1 MTSTEDL
8 SEIKDVTEEK
18 IVSALKERFLNGQIY
33 TRVKHSLLIVVNP
46 YKDSRET
53 IQEISE
59 RYLAEYKNTD
69 IKKRLPAHIF
79 QHVNQAYFHM
89 RRTRIDQSILLS
101 GLCGSGKSEMS
112 QWILYHLITLSNPK
126 KPTKL
131 QQLTQMAYSAL
142 EAFGHAKTD
151 VHDNA
156 SRFGKYLEL
165 QFNEK
170 GRMIGAKF
178 SEYMLE
184 RSRITQTNGDDRCFH
199 VFYYMLYGTTQ
210 EEKSL
215 LHLDESAS
223 YDYLFKARE
232 AARFASSFIDQDA
245 EKYNELRTLLRS
257 LGINKNTF
265 FQIMQILSA
274 ILHLGNLQFVDDPT
288 NEQDSAIIK
297 NKLELEII
305 ADLLGVEIK
314 SLETCLTYQTKLI
327 KRDLTTIFLNAEQAA
342 LQRDALAETLYT
354 LLFAWLVETINKRL
368 NMKKSDS
375 LQNFIG
381 IIDFPGPAPIQT
393 GSYHQFSTLYANEV
407 LYNWMMH
414 QLHERN
420 IDVYSAL
427 NLTIPTLS
435 NTQMDECVE
444 LLNHPQTG
452 IVTLLSNQAPSQG
465 RFLDT
470 LKQTYRKHPCLSFK
484 SGDKGTQFAIQHFT
498 GRVFYS
504 PSELETYANEAVCTD
519 FVLLFGPKAAE
530 APTNRL
536 VSKLFSQKIIE
547 NTAFAEE
554 RTLAT
559 TTETP
564 IKRPLR
570 IDSILSTLSS
580 TKAWY
585 VLCLRSNDLLLPHS
599 CDPKKLAAQIKSLHL
614 LPLVIRARLEY
625 TIDMDLLEF
634 CERYTDLIHT
644 TTVDLAAEPKEKY
657 LALQEALEWNE
668 DNMLLNE
675 EKVFLTEA
683 AWEFLE
689 NKLRATEKREQRRA
703 RCAAKG
709 IPFVEEPEYNDHD
722 ECHESVCGPV
732 PCDLMIESGS
742 LCSEDYYEPCCK
754 AAFYSQKCDHSSTT
768 VTATTI
774 TSVSDEEE
782 KSERTINAQEQEQ
795 KKEINSRR
803 ISPSRV
809 FWVSITWLT
818 TWWIPSFLLSYGC
831 GMRRSDIRMA
841 WREKVTLCMVILL
854 LCAVMIWFIVF
865 FGQLICPH
873 QDLYTQSELQAKSS
887 RDNAFIAIR
896 GEVFDLTSFAP
907 RHWASEV
914 IPTAALFQYAGQDA
928 SDLFPVQISA
938 LCDGVD
944 GYVPKEIAMNTHINI
959 TNSNAIYHDFRA
971 FRSDYRPD
979 WYYEQMVYLR
989 TNYRLG
995 FMGYDLV
1002 DIKNQ
1007 ATSPVQ
1013 IGGIRTT
1020 RRWAI
1025 LHDNVYDLTSYMMG
1039 GRVIKVPD
1047 GQTAPADIDMDFID
1061 NSIIEL
1067 FRQLPGT
1074 DISAHFD
1081 ALPLE
1086 KEVRD
1091 RQLTCLRNLFFV
1103 GKVDTRNSYQCLF
1116 SEYILLLITAFLCS
1130 VILFKFLAALHLGKS
1145 YMDNDCEQFIICQV
1159 PCYTEGEES
1168 LRKTIDSLAVL
1179 KYDDKRKL
1187 LFLIADG
1194 MIVGSGNDRS
1204 TPQIVLDI
1212 LGVDPNLDP
1221 EPLSFLSLG
1230 EGKKQHNM
1238 GKVYSGLYECS
1249 GHVVPFIVVV
1259 KVGTPDERQK
1269 PGNRGKRDSQMVL
1282 MRFLNKVHY
1291 DSPMTPLEL
1300 EIHHQLKNVIGVNP
1314 SFYEFVLMVD
1324 ADTEVLPHSL
1334 NRMVSCFVHD
1344 PKIVGLCGETMLSN
1358 EKDTWVTMIQVYEY
1372 YISHHLAKAFESL
1385 FGSVTCL
1392 PGCFCMYRIRSSIRN
1407 QPLLASNEII
1417 NDYAENRVD
1426 TLHKKNLLHLGE
1438 DRYLTTL
1445 ILKHFPHFKT
1455 KFTPDAAC
1463 MTNAPDQWSV
1473 LLSQRRR
1480 WINSTV
1486 HNLGELMFLPQLC
1499 GFCCFSMRFVV
1510 MLDLLSTLVMPAV
1523 VCYLGYLIY
1532 QLCTNTSQVPLMSII
1547 TLAGV
1552 YGLQAIIFILR
1563 RKWEHVGWMIIYI
1576 LAIPVFSFFIPIY
1589 SFWHFDDFSWGNTRI
1604 VVGEKGEKKA
1614 VGPDEGV
1621 FDPSTIPLKRW
1632 SEYEEMKRQDE
1643 ENSQTEEE
1651 MTQEDKL
1658 IYEEIERI
1666 FEEYDLMEISRKKV
1680 RDILSE
1686 TFQMDMTCKKEFIND
1701 CIDRILS

>member
-1 MTSTEDL
+1 
-8 SEIKDVTEEK
+8 
-18 IVSALKERFLNGQIY
+18 
-33 TRVKHSLLIVVNP
+33 
-46 YKDSRET
+46 
-53 IQEISE
+53 
-59 RYLAEYKNTD
+59 
-69 IKKRLPAHIF
+69 
-79 QHVNQAYFHM
+79 
-89 RRTRIDQSILLS
+89 
-101 GLCGSGKSEMS
+101 
-112 QWILYHLITLSNPK
+112 
-126 KPTKL
+126 
-131 QQLTQMAYSAL
+131 MAYSAL

-223 YDYLFKARE
+223 YDYLFKTRE
-232 AARFASSFIDQDA
+232 AARLVSSFIDQDA
-245 EKYNELRTLLRS
+245 EKYSELRILLRS

-274 ILHLGNLQFVDDPT
+274 ILHLGNLQFMDDPT

-305 ADLLGVEIK
+305 ADLLGVETK

-375 LQNFIG
+375 LRNFIG

-420 IDVYSAL
+420 IAVYSAL

-435 NTQMDECVE
+435 NTQMDECVQ

-452 IVTLLSNQAPSQG
+452 IITLLSNQIPSQG

-470 LKQTYRKHPCLSFK
+470 LKQAHRKHPCLSFK
-484 SGDKGTQFAIQHFT
+484 SGDKETQFAIQHFT

-504 PSELETYANEAVCTD
+504 PSELEMYANEAVCTD

-547 NTAFAEE
+547 NTALVEE

-559 TTETP
+559 TTETS

-570 IDSILSTLSS
+570 IDSVLSALSS

-644 TTVDLAAEPKEKY
+644 TTVDLAAESKEKY

-683 AWEFLE
+683 AWESLE

-709 IPFVEEPEYNDHD
+709 IPYVEESEDNGHG
-722 ECHESVCGPV
+722 ECHESI
-732 PCDLMIESGS
+732 CDPASCQSMIESGS
-742 LCSEDYYEPCCK
+742 LCSEDYYEPCCE
-754 AAFYSQKCDHSSTT
+754 AAFYSQKCDHSLTT

-782 KSERTINAQEQEQ
+782 KSERTVNTQEQEQ
-795 KKEINSRR
+795 KKEISSRR
-803 ISPSRV
+803 ISPSRI

-841 WREKVTLCMVILL
+841 WREKVTLCVVILL
-854 LCAVMIWFIVF
+854 LCAVMIWFIAF

-873 QDLYTQSELQAKSS
+873 QDLYTQSELQAKSN

-944 GYVPKEIAMNTHINI
+944 GYVPKEVAMDTHINI
-959 TNSNAIYHDFRA
+959 TNSNAVYHDFRA

-1013 IGGIRTT
+1013 IGGI
-1020 RRWAI
+1020 
-1025 LHDNVYDLTSYMMG
+1025 
-1039 GRVIKVPD
+1039 
-1047 GQTAPADIDMDFID
+1047 
-1061 NSIIEL
+1061 
-1067 FRQLPGT
+1067 
-1074 DISAHFD
+1074 
-1081 ALPLE
+1081 
-1086 KEVRD
+1086 
-1091 RQLTCLRNLFFV
+1091 
-1103 GKVDTRNSYQCLF
+1103 
-1116 SEYILLLITAFLCS
+1116 
-1130 VILFKFLAALHLGKS
+1130 
-1145 YMDNDCEQFIICQV
+1145 
-1159 PCYTEGEES
+1159 
-1168 LRKTIDSLAVL
+1168 
-1179 KYDDKRKL
+1179 
-1187 LFLIADG
+1187 
-1194 MIVGSGNDRS
+1194 
-1204 TPQIVLDI
+1204 
-1212 LGVDPNLDP
+1212 
-1221 EPLSFLSLG
+1221 
-1230 EGKKQHNM
+1230 
-1238 GKVYSGLYECS
+1238 
-1249 GHVVPFIVVV
+1249 
-1259 KVGTPDERQK
+1259 
-1269 PGNRGKRDSQMVL
+1269 
-1282 MRFLNKVHY
+1282 
-1291 DSPMTPLEL
+1291 
-1300 EIHHQLKNVIGVNP
+1300 
-1314 SFYEFVLMVD
+1314 
-1324 ADTEVLPHSL
+1324 
-1334 NRMVSCFVHD
+1334 
-1344 PKIVGLCGETMLSN
+1344 
-1358 EKDTWVTMIQVYEY
+1358 
-1372 YISHHLAKAFESL
+1372 
-1385 FGSVTCL
+1385 
-1392 PGCFCMYRIRSSIRN
+1392 
-1407 QPLLASNEII
+1407 
-1417 NDYAENRVD
+1417 
-1426 TLHKKNLLHLGE
+1426 
-1438 DRYLTTL
+1438 
-1445 ILKHFPHFKT
+1445 
-1455 KFTPDAAC
+1455 
-1463 MTNAPDQWSV
+1463 
-1473 LLSQRRR
+1473 QRRR
-1480 WINSTV
+1480 KCERSCESEPCTRCIKMKRKCIPQEFSSSSDSSVGDDDEVNERRYNDLYQQIEELQIEL
-1486 HNLGELMFLPQLC
+1486 HNLEIDLNKQRSAAALIKSEPRWTLQIENGQLHLQTEIKSFEELSLYGKAFLRYLSPFGNTFKEVSFVFENAQPYALHKAITDLTRLAINN
-1499 GFCCFSMRFVV
+1499 GNANNNMYSNSMIARYIKPEAFIDGLIDIHFHCFDVW
-1510 MLDLLSTLVMPAV
+1510 
-1523 VCYLGYLIY
+1523 
-1532 QLCTNTSQVPLMSII
+1532 
-1547 TLAGV
+1547 
-1552 YGLQAIIFILR
+1552 LQAIHERSF
-1563 RKWEHVGWMIIYI
+1563 RKRIEKINKLEDPTT
-1576 LAIPVFSFFIPIY
+1576 LAICASASVHICRHMESM
-1589 SFWHFDDFSWGNTRI
+1589 GTCL
-1604 VVGEKGEKKA
+1604 KK
-1614 VGPDEGV
+1614 
-1621 FDPSTIPLKRW
+1621 
-1632 SEYEEMKRQDE
+1632 
-1643 ENSQTEEE
+1643 
-1651 MTQEDKL
+1651 
-1658 IYEEIERI
+1658 
-1666 FEEYDLMEISRKKV
+1666 
-1680 RDILSE
+1680 
-1686 TFQMDMTCKKEFIND
+1686 
-1701 CIDRILS
+1701 